1 MTDFQTKVIAVVKA
15 IPAGSVMT
23 YRQVATAAGH
33 PKAAR
38 VVGSLMAKNFDPTI
52 RCHRVIR
59 SDGKLGQYNRGAE
72 RKEELLREEGYM
84 I

>member
-1 MTDFQTKVIAVVKA
+1 MTDFQAKIIAVVKS

-23 YRQVATAAGH
+23 YKQVATAAGN
-33 PKAAR
+33 PKASR
-38 VVGSLMAKNFDPTI
+38 TVGSLMAKNFDPSI
-52 RCHRVIR
+52 PCHRVIR

-72 RKEELLREEGYM
+72 HKAELLKSEGYM